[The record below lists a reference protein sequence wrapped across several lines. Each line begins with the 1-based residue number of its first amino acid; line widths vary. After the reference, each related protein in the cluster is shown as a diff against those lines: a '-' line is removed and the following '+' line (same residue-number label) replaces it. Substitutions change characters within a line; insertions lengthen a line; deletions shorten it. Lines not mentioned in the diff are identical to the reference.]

1 MSRLPRKVAIGVLAA
16 AVLAGGGA
24 VLARQATHARLRLP
38 HVSPAALIASA
49 LTALARGRPQSGS
62 VSATVDLGLPHL
74 IDLPGGTG
82 PLSLLTG
89 THTLKV
95 WRSADGLR
103 VSVLEPA
110 GEQALFVSH
119 GHAWAWNFDSLTA
132 YELGRLSP
140 LARYLI
146 GLLGAGGAGGPGLEG
161 ILRSELASVADTT
174 RVEVVGT
181 TSVAG
186 RPAYRLVVAPRQRG
200 TLVGAIEIDV
210 DSETRLPLAVF
221 VAPRGS
227 DRPAISVQFTSV
239 SFAAIDPHTFVFQPP
254 PGVRVERVGARR
266 AGGAL
271 FSGVRRMRTFGRA
284 WASVLAVEVPP
295 LAGSGLGGLLA
306 GPFLQLQG
314 PLLSIRVANRPDR
327 SWILIGSVPMD
338 RLRALEIELP

>member
-1 MSRLPRKVAIGVLAA
+1 MSRGSRKVAIVVLAA
-16 AVLAGGGA
+16 AVLTLGGA
-24 VLARQATHARLRLP
+24 VLVRLATHAPPRLP
-38 HVSPAALIASA
+38 RVSAAALIASA
-49 LTALARGRPQSGS
+49 LTALAEGRPQSGS
-62 VSATVDLGLPHL
+62 VSATVDLGLPAL
-74 IDLPGGTG
+74 IDLPTSAGTLST
-82 PLSLLTG
+82 LSLLTG

-103 VSVLEPA
+103 VSVLEPE
-110 GEQALFVSH
+110 GEQALFASH

-132 YELGRLSP
+132 YELGRLP
-140 LARYLI
+140 PVAAYLA
-146 GLLGAGGAGGPGLEG
+146 GVLGGGGPGLEG

-174 RVEVVGT
+174 GVEVAGT